1 MLFTQKLSGVCF
13 STKKFQVKSY
23 SGVCMGVINFVC
35 FYYHVIY
42 TEISG
47 ASPPSPQSPYY
58 QDRVHKLSSLRCV
71 SYHVICIR
79 VIVVWFNNSSHPY
92 PHRQSYQDWVHN
104 LSCLRCMS
112 YHVICIKVIRTVMRK
127 LSSYLHRSY
136 REYISSKPLPPA
148 EGKVIMF
155 AVRKLLGVY
164 FSTPSR
170 QSYQDRGA

>member
-1 MLFTQKLSGVCF
+1 MYVFQQKSFRSKVTVAFVWELSILYVSITMLFTQKLAG
-13 STKKFQVKSY
+13 
-23 SGVCMGVINFVC
+23 
-35 FYYHVIY
+35 HH
-42 TEISG
+42 
-47 ASPPSPQSPYY
+47 PPSPQSPYY

-79 VIVVWFNNSSHPY
+79 VIVVCFNDSPHPY

-170 QSYQDRGA
+170 QSYQDWGA